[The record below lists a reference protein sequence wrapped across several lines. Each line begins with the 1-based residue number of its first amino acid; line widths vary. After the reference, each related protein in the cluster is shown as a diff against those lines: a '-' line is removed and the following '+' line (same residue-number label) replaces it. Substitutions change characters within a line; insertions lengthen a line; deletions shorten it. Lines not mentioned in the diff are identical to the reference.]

1 MNLEQPNQENLAYM
15 INEIKGHLKLVNAA
29 LISPE
34 DYRLDD
40 YEEVH
45 DLYTMVG
52 KRKGKLTMM
61 EIEGILEELRSLR
74 KPAEE

>member
-1 MNLEQPNQENLAYM
+1 MNLEQPTQENLTFM
-15 INEIKGHLKLVNAA
+15 INEIKNHLKLVNAG
-29 LISPE
+29 LIKAE
-34 DYRLDD
+34 DYHLDD

-52 KRKGKLTMM
+52 KRQGKLTMM

-74 KPAEE
+74 QSAEK